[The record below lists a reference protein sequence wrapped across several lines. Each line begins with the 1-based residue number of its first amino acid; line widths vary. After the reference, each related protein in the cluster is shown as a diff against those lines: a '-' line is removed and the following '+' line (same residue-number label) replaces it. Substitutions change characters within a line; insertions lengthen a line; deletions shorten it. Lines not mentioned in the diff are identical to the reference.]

1 MVTIPAS
8 AIADAPIGTSDVNN
22 GDGRAQIVVN
32 ELLSFI
38 AYKLQLMAT
47 DTIVQLCASFF
58 SEADIDSAKLLL
70 FDRMI
75 KRASGP
81 KKKQLILKDIVSL
94 FTRKHDAITARVTF
108 VAVDLGKLPP
118 IGYNSLDVCTLL
130 SQLQTTISELE
141 TVKVTVAAQ
150 AVTCTELR
158 SSVAMQGGLCANLRD
173 AVTSLVAKSNEVGA
187 TPEATA
193 MTSVSLPVTTDDVFA
208 RMMQQ
213 PVNLP
218 RAGISFAT
226 AASGTARKPER
237 QTATTTTAAPG
248 TARKLERQTVT
259 TTTEHGTGRNPE

>member
-1 MVTIPAS
+1 MLKNVDSPVRQQGS
-8 AIADAPIGTSDVNN
+8 
-22 GDGRAQIVVN
+22 
-32 ELLSFI
+32 E
-38 AYKLQLMAT
+38 
-47 DTIVQLCASFF
+47 LCASFF
-58 SEADIDSAKLLL
+58 SEADIDIAKLLL
-70 FDRMI
+70 FDLCADHDDREDHMI

-81 KKKQLILKDIVSL
+81 KKNQLSLKDIVSL
-94 FTRKHDAITARVTF
+94 FTCKHDAITARVTF
-108 VAVDLGKLPP
+108 VAVDLGNLPP

-173 AVTSLVAKSNEVGA
+173 VVTSLVAKLNEVGA
-187 TPEATA
+187 TPEATT
-193 MTSVSLPVTTDDVFA
+193 MNSVSLPVTTDDVFA

-226 AASGTARKPER
+226 AASGT
-237 QTATTTTAAPG
+237 
-248 TARKLERQTVT
+248 
-259 TTTEHGTGRNPE
+259 GRNPEWRMVFQKRRRDAAKLDKGRPDTAKTTTNTTRTMCDGIDPDSNIHNNIYDNNCHDVNIYV